1 VGTISGSGVANLYK
15 IDGNSVTL
23 IPLNNSIFLANKMFE
38 FQGKIYIHTYGS
50 KLISYDPST
59 GNDALVASDLRGH
72 SLYIANNKIYFAK
85 HDSTYGTELW
95 EYDGSSA
102 PSRITDLKTNGDGNS
117 NPTRVTEVNGDIV
130 FQATPDGNSNHLYK
144 WDGTTITPLN

>member
-1 VGTISGSGVANLYK
+1 LS
-15 IDGNSVTL
+15 NSVV
-23 IPLNNSIFLANKMFE
+23 LANKIFE
-38 FQGKIYIHTYGS
+38 YQGKIYIFANHN

-59 GNDALVASDLRGH
+59 GNDTLVASDIRLQ
-72 SLYIANNKIYFAK
+72 SVYVANNKIYFAK

-95 EYDGSSA
+95 EYDGSTA
-102 PSRITDLKTNGDGNS
+102 PTRITDLKTSGDGNS